1 MKEIKAY
8 VRAVMANRVVEA
20 LASEPGLH
28 FSVLEV
34 KGISPGLPAGSYD
47 FSVVLGEAFER
58 MLKFEVVCR
67 DENCARIAEIIR
79 RAASTGREGDG
90 IVFIAD
96 VAEAIRI
103 GSGEHG
109 PASLPE

>member
-8 VRAVMANRVVEA
+8 VRSTMVNHVVEA

-58 MLKFEVVCR
+58 MLKLEVVCR
-67 DENCARIAEIIR
+67 DENCARIAQVIR

-90 IVFIAD
+90 IIFIAD
-96 VAEAIRI
+96 VEEAIRI
-103 GSGEHG
+103 STGQRG
-109 PASLPE
+109 PDSLPE